1 MRVWRLA
8 RERHAATAFS
18 GEGAARFGGRWNSR
32 GVRMI
37 YTSGSLSLAALE
49 TLVHLNPQL
58 PLRYVAIPVEFE
70 PDQLEVIPASAL
82 PADWAS
88 RPPGF
93 STQRLGDA
101 WIARSDRVV
110 LEVPSVI
117 VPGER
122 NYILNPRHREFSKLR
137 IGSAE
142 PFAFDSRLV

>member
-1 MRVWRLA
+1 M
-8 RERHAATAFS
+8 TAFS

-70 PDQLEVIPASAL
+70 TDQLEVLPASAL

-101 WIARSDRVV
+101 WIARSERVV
-110 LEVPSVI
+110 WEVPSVI

-122 NYILNPRHREFSKLR
+122 NYLLNPRHLEFSKLR
-137 IGSAE
+137 IGSAQ
-142 PFAFDSRLV
+142 PFTFDSRLVQ

>member
-1 MRVWRLA
+1 M
-8 RERHAATAFS
+8 TAFS

-32 GVRMI
+32 GVRLI

-58 PLRYVAIPVEFE
+58 PLRYLAIPVEFE
-70 PDQLEVIPASAL
+70 ADQLELLPESAL
-82 PADWAS
+82 PADWAA

-101 WIARSDRVV
+101 WIARSERAVWA
-110 LEVPSVI
+110 VPSVI

-122 NYILNPRHREFSKLR
+122 NYLLNPRHREFSKLR
-137 IGSAE
+137 IGNPE
-142 PFAFDSRLV
+142 PFVFDPRLA